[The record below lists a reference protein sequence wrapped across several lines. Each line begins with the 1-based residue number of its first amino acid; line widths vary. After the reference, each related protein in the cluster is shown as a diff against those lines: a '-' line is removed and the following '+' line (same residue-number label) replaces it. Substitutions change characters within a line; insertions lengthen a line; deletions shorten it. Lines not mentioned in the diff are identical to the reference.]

1 MRTLNSMGDLQ
12 FSMDVEETIKTLR
25 DQGYYSGQIVH
36 RETVRGQ
43 SASFGSPDVDRSVRS
58 SLRLAGVGSL
68 YQHQADAIEALRDGD
83 NVVLATPTASGKT
96 LSYAIPGF
104 ERAVSGAAKML
115 YIAPQVALINDQ
127 YDTLSE
133 FASNL
138 GFDASA
144 EVALYHNK
152 LNKPERNEIKASQPD
167 VLLTTPDMLHY
178 SLLPYGHAPTNWRW
192 LIQNLDLVAVD
203 EVHAYR
209 GVFGSHTSLVF
220 RRLNRLCDYYQDQP
234 QYVCCSATIGN
245 PVEHAAEITGQD
257 TDSYTLVDDDTSAT
271 GDRHW
276 ALWNPPVIEN
286 KPNHDDAVGGA
297 DERPVSADTKSE
309 AQRVTDQIPGDGG
322 PAGDRKSHHEQ
333 AAKICADLVSK
344 GHQTLVF
351 TRTRQGAERYAK
363 RVRHHL
369 RQRGSHNLTDGV
381 AAYHANLRADERAE
395 VEDGLKDGE
404 MRGVWSTNALELGID
419 IGTLDAVILDG
430 YPGSV
435 MNTFQRA
442 GRAGRGEESCLLILV
457 GSDNPLDQYVLS
469 EPERLFETDPE
480 RAVINPQNEQIL
492 REHIQCA
499 ANEEALTPED
509 ESYFGATLPE
519 IVTEAEDDGL
529 LRPVESRPAAWR
541 PTADNPNWD
550 VSIRSI
556 SDRTLAVRDRQKR
569 KKITSLSFN
578 AALRDAHPEAIY
590 LHQGDTYKIT
600 EVDYELN
607 DAYAEEIRDTA
618 AYTQPLRDKH
628 VEIDGYQDQKT
639 LTRNSN
645 DLVCGLVDLTVRNE
659 YDGYLRYDSPRDNNP
674 LEREFDQEVP
684 THEIETTGMYFSL
697 SPTVREDILESRI
710 SSLDELGAGLHA
722 IEHALISL
730 LPREVLCD
738 RGDVGGL
745 SIGHHPETG
754 LPTVFVHDG
763 YPGGVGLAATAYDA
777 LARLLDR
784 TNDLIG
790 NCGCRDGCP
799 SCIHSPQCGN
809 ANRHLDKALGES
821 ILDRYT

>member
-1 MRTLNSMGDLQ
+1 
-12 FSMDVEETIKTLR
+12 MDAEETIRTLQ

-36 RETVRGQ
+36 RETVPGQ
-43 SASFGSPDVDRSVRS
+43 SASFATLDVDRSVQS
-58 SLRLAGVGSL
+58 ALRLAGVDSL
-68 YQHQADAIEALRDGD
+68 YQHQADAIEALRDGN

-104 ERAVSGAAKML
+104 ERAVSGTAKML

-152 LNKPERNEIKASQPD
+152 LDRAERDEIKASQPD

-192 LIQNLDLVAVD
+192 LLQNLDLVAVD
-203 EVHAYR
+203 EVHSYR

-220 RRLNRLCDYYQDQP
+220 RRLNRLCDYYQDHP

-257 TDSYTLVDDDTSAT
+257 TDSYTLIDDDTSAT

-276 ALWNPPVIEN
+276 ALWNPPLKEDESD
-286 KPNHDDAVGGA
+286 HDDAAIEADGG
-297 DERPVSADTKSE
+297 EVSTDAGSRE
-309 AQRVTDQIPGDGG
+309 QRVTDQIPSDSG
-322 PAGDRKSHHEQ
+322 PTGERKSHHEQ
-333 AAKICADLVSK
+333 AAKVCADLVTK

-369 RQRGSHNLTDGV
+369 RQRGSHDLTDAV
-381 AAYHANLRADERAE
+381 MAYHANLRADERTE
-395 VEDGLKDGE
+395 VENGLKDGE
-404 MRGVWSTNALELGID
+404 VRGVWSTNALELGID

-435 MNTFQRA
+435 MSTFQRA
-442 GRAGRGEESCLLILV
+442 GRAGRGEESCLLVLV

-469 EPERLFETDPE
+469 EPAQLFEADPE

-509 ESYFGATLPE
+509 EVYFGDTLPD
-519 IVTEAEDDGL
+519 IVTEAKDDGL
-529 LRPVESRPAAWR
+529 LRPVNSRPAAWR
-541 PTADNPNWD
+541 PTAENPNWN

-556 SDRTLAVRDRQKR
+556 SDRMIAVRDQQKDETV
-569 KKITSLSFN
+569 TSLALD

-590 LHQGDTYKIT
+590 LHQGDTYRIT
-600 EVDYELN
+600 EVDY
-607 DAYAEEIRDTA
+607 DVDVAYAEEIRDTA

-628 VEIDGYQDQKT
+628 VEIGGYQDEQT

-645 DLVCGLVDLTVRNE
+645 NLACGLVDLTVRNE
-659 YDGYLRYDSPRDNNP
+659 YDGYLRYDSPSDDNP
-674 LEREFDQEVP
+674 LEKEFDQEVP
-684 THEIETTGMYFSL
+684 AYEIETTGMYFTL
-697 SPTVREDILESRI
+697 SPAVREDILESRMA
-710 SSLDELGAGLHA
+710 SLEELGAGLHA
-722 IEHALISL
+722 VEHALISL

-745 SIGHHPETG
+745 SISHHPETE

-777 LARLLDR
+777 LGRLLDR
-784 TNDLIG
+784 TDDLIDG
-790 NCGCRDGCP
+790 CGCRDGCP

-809 ANRHLDKALGES
+809 ANRHLDKALGKAV
-821 ILDRYT
+821 LDRYT